1 MNKNFI
7 LKTFNNHFKEFMDDI
22 ITVFPREL
30 DLKTSRTFLSGMIKV
45 KKKIGIESW
54 YNWVYKPYKEN
65 IDERDFGFFLNK
77 DYTGDVCSND
87 IVAGIEKIKQKIK
100 LLSDDSK
107 EKSLNYMYNL
117 SKLSEM
123 YYSNI

>member
-1 MNKNFI
+1 MDKNFV
-7 LKTFNNHFKEFMDDI
+7 LKTFNNHFLEFMDDI

-45 KKKIGIESW
+45 KKKIGIKSW

-65 IDERDFGFFLNK
+65 IDVRDFDFFLNK
-77 DYTGDVCSND
+77 DYTSDVGSND
-87 IVAGIEKIKQKIK
+87 IVAGIEKMRQKIK

-107 EKSLNYMYNL
+107 EKSLNYVYNL
-117 SKLSEM
+117 SKLSEL
-123 YYSNI
+123 YYSQ

>member
-1 MNKNFI
+1 MDKNFV

-22 ITVFPREL
+22 ISVFPREL

-45 KKKIGIESW
+45 KKRVAIECW
-54 YNWVYKPYKEN
+54 YNSIYKPYKEN
-65 IDERDFGFFLNK
+65 IDERDFDFFLNK
-77 DYTGDVCSND
+77 DYASDVGSND
-87 IVAGIEKIKQKIK
+87 IVAGIEKMRQKIK

-107 EKSLNYMYNL
+107 EKSLNYVYNL

-123 YYSNI
+123 YYS